1 MTAARRRARLVV
13 AAFALALAP
22 SPGIAIVRPAPA
34 AAAATSRAARPV
46 TWLAAG
52 DSYSSGE
59 GLPHATGSCARPA
72 PGSGSETW
80 AQVAYDRLHGA
91 VAGLTAPNLVA
102 CTGATTGQMLGAPD
116 ALGTPEWRP
125 AMGRFDLVTF
135 TFGGDDIGFASIL
148 EQCLGLSRLVATVE
162 SAASGAG
169 IPHYV
174 APLPSDPGHTCP
186 AASIVRA
193 RIARLASTYRTLLT
207 QVADQVVVPGGN
219 VVVLGYPELVE
230 LPKLW
235 RWWEQ
240 RIGSCWGIGTADAT
254 ELRGLAGDLNAT
266 IGAAVAAVDR
276 QAPHGVHLRFVDVN
290 TANGSTP
297 ASDPNLF
304 EPATGTRHN
313 LCSADPWLN
322 EETAIDYGSGSFH
335 PKQQGLDHEG
345 ALAAGV
351 IEHLDWA
358 HLAPPAPTWQA
369 QGRVPGLSFG
379 PPGNVVSCA
388 GASFCLALS
397 PAIGAA
403 EWDGQHWAAVPGP
416 PGPPGYWSALSC
428 ASSTMCMAVAS
439 TYTVP
444 TNAAGT
450 ASGTSPATSWA
461 ARWNGSRWLAPVA
474 LDTYQ
479 AGPAGDYGVVQA
491 VSCPTPTFCMAVGGH
506 VGSLVWDGSTW
517 TAHAVQA
524 TGVDGGTALSCAS
537 PNFCMATPAG
547 GTPVTW
553 DGHRWA
559 AAAGGVAPGA
569 AWPGQVACTSAS
581 LCLAVTTGGS
591 LDRWDGSAWHATG
604 RRTGVG
610 EANVACTAPSW
621 CLAVDVRTGTASVY
635 VGGSWSAPSSVYT
648 PAIDQVI
655 SVSCGAPDRCMLL
668 AGNDAFVLGPAG

>member
-1 MTAARRRARLVV
+1 M
-13 AAFALALAP
+13 
-22 SPGIAIVRPAPA
+22 
-34 AAAATSRAARPV
+34 
-46 TWLAAG
+46 
-52 DSYSSGE
+52 
-59 GLPHATGSCARPA
+59 
-72 PGSGSETW
+72 
-80 AQVAYDRLHGA
+80 
-91 VAGLTAPNLVA
+91 
-102 CTGATTGQMLGAPD
+102 
-116 ALGTPEWRP
+116 
-125 AMGRFDLVTF
+125 
-135 TFGGDDIGFASIL
+135 
-148 EQCLGLSRLVATVE
+148 
-162 SAASGAG
+162 
-169 IPHYV
+169 
-174 APLPSDPGHTCP
+174 
-186 AASIVRA
+186 
-193 RIARLASTYRTLLT
+193 
-207 QVADQVVVPGGN
+207 VPGGN

-230 LPKLW
+230 LPKFW

-240 RIGSCWGIGTADAT
+240 RIGSCWGVGTADAT
-254 ELRGLAGDLNAT
+254 ELRGLAGDLDAT

-276 QAPHGVHLRFVDVN
+276 QAPHAVHLRFVDVN

-322 EETAIDYGSGSFH
+322 GETTIDYGSGSFH

-358 HLAPPAPTWQA
+358 HLVAPPAPTWQA

-388 GASFCLALS
+388 GASFCFALS
-397 PAIGAA
+397 PAIGTA

-416 PGPPGYWSALSC
+416 PGPPNYWSALSC

-461 ARWNGSRWLAPVA
+461 ARWDGSRWLVPVA

-479 AGPAGDYGVVQA
+479 AGPAGDYGVVGA

-506 VGSLVWDGSTW
+506 FGSLVWDGSTW

-524 TGVDGGTALSCAS
+524 TGVDGGTALPCAS

-547 GTPVTW
+547 GMPVTW
-553 DGHRWA
+553 DGHRWTA
-559 AAAGGVAPGA
+559 AVGGVAPGV
-569 AWPGQVACTSAS
+569 AWPGQVACASAS
-581 LCLAVTTGGS
+581 LCLAV
-591 LDRWDGSAWHATG
+591 D
-604 RRTGVG
+604 V
-610 EANVACTAPSW
+610 
-621 CLAVDVRTGTASVY
+621 LAGTAWVY
-635 VGGSWSAPSSVYT
+635 AGGRWSAPSSVYT

-668 AGNDAFVLGPAG
+668 AGSDACGLGPAG